1 MSLCPIQRA
10 GNADLKYLRVN
21 ISHSKN
27 SSGIAPDFHN
37 LTVSGQTTPGY
48 VVEPIIAFLSESV
61 NFFYINSCFF
71 RKKGDT
77 FMRFR
82 FIYYVFLY
90 LTGGVLANQVQY
102 RKVLSVRILAKMS
115 PRGRAAMI
123 RIAAANQEAA
133 VASDIIPRL

>member
-21 ISHSKN
+21 ISPSKH

-71 RKKGDT
+71 RKKGQYFHT
-77 FMRFR
+77 FSFYLLRFSVSDR
-82 FIYYVFLY
+82 GSFGESGTISKGSVGQDPCEDESQGESRYDQNR
-90 LTGGVLANQVQY
+90 GGEPGSGCG
-102 RKVLSVRILAKMS
+102 K
-115 PRGRAAMI
+115 
-123 RIAAANQEAA
+123 
-133 VASDIIPRL
+133 

>member
-27 SSGIAPDFHN
+27 SSGIAPDFHK

-71 RKKGDT
+71 RKKGRD
-77 FMRFR
+77 FHAFSFYLLRFSVSDR
-82 FIYYVFLY
+82 
-90 LTGGVLANQVQY
+90 GVLANQVTIS
-102 RKVLSVRILAKMS
+102 KGSVGQDPCEDESQGESRYDQN
-115 PRGRAAMI
+115 RGG
-123 RIAAANQEAA
+123 EPG
-133 VASDIIPRL
+133 SGCGK

>member
-27 SSGIAPDFHN
+27 SSGIAPDFHK

-71 RKKGDT
+71 RKKGRD
-77 FMRFR
+77 FHAFSFYLLRFS
-82 FIYYVFLY
+82 V
-90 LTGGVLANQVQY
+90 
-102 RKVLSVRILAKMS
+102 SVRGSFGESGTISKGS
-115 PRGRAAMI
+115 VGQDPCEDESQGESRYDQNRGG
-123 RIAAANQEAA
+123 EPG
-133 VASDIIPRL
+133 SGCGK

>member
-27 SSGIAPDFHN
+27 SSGIAPDFHK

-71 RKKGDT
+71 RKKGRY
-77 FMRFR
+77 FHAFSFYLLRFSVSDR
-82 FIYYVFLY
+82 GSFGESGTIPEGSVGQDPCEDESQRKSRYDQNR
-90 LTGGVLANQVQY
+90 GG
-102 RKVLSVRILAKMS
+102 KPGSSCGK
-115 PRGRAAMI
+115 
-123 RIAAANQEAA
+123 
-133 VASDIIPRL
+133 

>member
-27 SSGIAPDFHN
+27 SSGIAPDFHK

-71 RKKGDT
+71 RKKGRY
-77 FMRFR
+77 FHAFSFYLLRFSASDR
-82 FIYYVFLY
+82 
-90 LTGGVLANQVQY
+90 GVSSDQVQY

-115 PRGRAAMI
+115 PKGRAAMI

>member
-27 SSGIAPDFHN
+27 SSGIAPDFHK

-61 NFFYINSCFF
+61 NFFFINSCFF
-71 RKKGDT
+71 RKKGRDCHALSCYVV
-77 FMRFR
+77 RFSVSDR
-82 FIYYVFLY
+82 GSFGESGTISKGSVGQDPCEDESQGESRYDQNR
-90 LTGGVLANQVQY
+90 GGEPGSGCG
-102 RKVLSVRILAKMS
+102 K
-115 PRGRAAMI
+115 
-123 RIAAANQEAA
+123 
-133 VASDIIPRL
+133 

>member
-27 SSGIAPDFHN
+27 SSGIAPDFHK

-61 NFFYINSCFF
+61 NCFYLNSCFL
-71 RKKGDT
+71 RKKGRD
-77 FMRFR
+77 FHAFSFYLLRFSVSDR
-82 FIYYVFLY
+82 GSFDESGTISKGSVGQDPCEDESQGESRYDQNR
-90 LTGGVLANQVQY
+90 GGEPGSGCG
-102 RKVLSVRILAKMS
+102 K
-115 PRGRAAMI
+115 
-123 RIAAANQEAA
+123 
-133 VASDIIPRL
+133 